1 MTIMLDTDKEI
12 FIAESATELAQQ
24 LIQLLPDSPT
34 DSMLAKLAAT
44 VLECDQ
50 MDIII
55 TRSQPED
62 KPALY

>member
-1 MTIMLDTDKEI
+1 MTLILDTDRNI
-12 FIAESATELAQQ
+12 LIAESAAELAQH

-55 TRSQPED
+55 TRSQPENET
-62 KPALY
+62 ALY